1 MGIGGHLMWT
11 PVIRELHKKHGK
23 LIHLKNEDGKKEV
36 WKNNPYISLIFTP
49 KTYNIHLNDISYAVN
64 SNKTTVVSEFINYDG
79 HIINYY
85 LEELELPKLEVLKCE
100 LFFDEDEIKT
110 VEQLKVGL
118 EADYVVIEPH
128 SKLSYTPNRQYSLAK
143 WQTVVN
149 EISKYIQ
156 VVQISMHEPALDN
169 TIKFIGTTNFRESV
183 LLIEDAKV
191 FISSEGGLVHGA
203 TCVDTPS
210 VVPINSYI
218 PQQLVKYPQNTY
230 LSSSSHSPCGS
241 YKECQRCLKEMNS
254 ITPESIIEAV
264 KEILNK

>member
-1 MGIGGHLMWT
+1 M
-11 PVIRELHKKHGK
+11 
-23 LIHLKNEDGKKEV
+23 
-36 WKNNPYISLIFTP
+36 
-49 KTYNIHLNDISYAVN
+49 
-64 SNKTTVVSEFINYDG
+64 
-79 HIINYY
+79 
-85 LEELELPKLEVLKCE
+85 EELELPKLEVLKCE

-118 EADYVVIEPH
+118 EADYVVIEPN
-128 SKLSYTPNRQYSLAK
+128 SKLSYTPNRQYPIPK
-143 WQTVVN
+143 WQEVVN
-149 EISKYIQ
+149 KIFNDVQ
-156 VVQISMHEPALDN
+156 VVQ
-169 TIKFIGTTNFRESV
+169 TGIGGPVLKNVTNLTGKTTFRANV
-183 LLIEDAKV
+183 LLIKYAKA

-218 PQQLVKYPQNTY
+218 PQTLVRYPQNTY
-230 LSSSSHSPCGS
+230 ISSSSHSPCGS